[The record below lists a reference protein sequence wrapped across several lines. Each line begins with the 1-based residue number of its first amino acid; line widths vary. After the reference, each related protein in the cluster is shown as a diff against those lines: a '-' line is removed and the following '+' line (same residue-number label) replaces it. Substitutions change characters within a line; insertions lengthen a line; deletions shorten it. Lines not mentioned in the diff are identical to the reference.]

1 MLIQVAAIFNLAFGI
16 FHLFFWVL
24 LDWPG
29 QLKRLSHVNRAV
41 TQTLNICL
49 TFMFFLFAGEF
60 HSSNIGNVLLIG
72 MALFW
77 CIRALLQIF
86 LFNLSERIHQFLLLL
101 FIIGS
106 ILYLLPLFFNAFFMA
121 STIV

>member
-49 TFMFFLFAGEF
+49 TFMFFFSLQVSF
-60 HSSNIGNVLLIG
+60 IRQTLG
-72 MALFW
+72 MF
-77 CIRALLQIF
+77 
-86 LFNLSERIHQFLLLL
+86 
-101 FIIGS
+101 
-106 ILYLLPLFFNAFFMA
+106 YL
-121 STIV
+121 